1 MTDPTDPKDPLDP
14 EAAWRAAVLAA
25 LGPDERELED
35 ESDEEVA
42 RDLRDRGMDPA
53 RLRAKGAS
61 LAATLMAEWE
71 DEKAQDAGGAMLTD
85 GGRKPI
91 MDDAGVDAARKD
103 IKK

>member
-35 ESDEEVA
+35 EKA
-42 RDLRDRGMDPA
+42 RDA
-53 RLRAKGAS
+53 V
-61 LAATLMAEWE
+61 
-71 DEKAQDAGGAMLTD
+71 GAMLTD